1 MLKKMAVMV
10 VLGLASSSVFAAGE
24 ATSIINISATIP
36 TKQFHV
42 LPNDPNWGRN
52 EVMNYNPVTG
62 LLSSLRQ
69 VYNVKNTDGSVHA
82 YIEGGPAA
90 LTNGSS
96 SIALTTTFNG
106 KTLTGTPQEV
116 VDDAASTPG
125 TQADMVIV
133 AAKPA
138 DTQAGEFTANN
149 MTVVFD
155 NVPRVTP

>member
-96 SIALTTTFNG
+96 SIALTT
-106 KTLTGTPQEV
+106 
-116 VDDAASTPG
+116 STPG